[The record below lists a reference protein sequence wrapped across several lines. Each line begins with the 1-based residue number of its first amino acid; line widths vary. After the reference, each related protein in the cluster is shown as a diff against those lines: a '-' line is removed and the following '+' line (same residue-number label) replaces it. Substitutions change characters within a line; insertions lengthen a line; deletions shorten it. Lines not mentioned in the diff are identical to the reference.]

1 MKICI
6 VVAKFYPEISSR
18 LLKGASKKLKQNKLN
33 DVKIVYVPG
42 VFEIPT
48 VIANLVN
55 KFDGF
60 IALGCVI
67 KGKTPHFDFLCNSTF
82 NAIANLSVNN
92 KAPIGNGILTC
103 KNKNQALIRS
113 DVKKVNKGADAAEAL
128 ISLFNIIKK

>member
-128 ISLFNIIKK
+128 ISLFA